1 MRALASVIRPSSLAV
16 LGRYWLTIILGIA
29 FLFSTFLTI
38 EQNRIITAQR
48 ALIQSLYFDS
58 ASLIALKMKLARE
71 QRK

>member
-1 MRALASVIRPSSLAV
+1 MRALASVIRPSNLAV
-16 LGRYWLTIILGIA
+16 LGRHWLTIILGIA

>member
-1 MRALASVIRPSSLAV
+1 MRALASVIQPSSLAV
-16 LGRYWLTIILGIA
+16 LGRHWLTILLAVA
-29 FLFSTFLTI
+29 FLFSTFLSI
-38 EQNRIITAQR
+38 EQNRIIAAQR

>member
-16 LGRYWLTIILGIA
+16 LGRHWLTIILGIA